1 MNDLYEKPNALLHLV
16 SFELNTAIQKMFLR
30 VYYKTYREKM
40 ANIFSARSARHIK
53 RHASEIVTVMIQVM
67 KINHCLNLCRK
78 LIQRS
83 QPIKVPLSLLNHD
96 VILLT
101 RYEQLHPTDLNP
113 FKFLYVVFNLPNTSE
128 LDISTRMQIPIIRL
142 PETQEKSPFKTPSGF
157 KN

>member
-16 SFELNTAIQKMFLR
+16 SFELNTAILKMLLR

-53 RHASEIVTVMIQVM
+53 RHVSEIVSVMIQVM
-67 KINHCLNLCRK
+67 KVNQGNISDLKSHRLNLCRK

-96 VILLT
+96 VIL
-101 RYEQLHPTDLNP
+101 
-113 FKFLYVVFNLPNTSE
+113 
-128 LDISTRMQIPIIRL
+128 
-142 PETQEKSPFKTPSGF
+142 
-157 KN
+157 